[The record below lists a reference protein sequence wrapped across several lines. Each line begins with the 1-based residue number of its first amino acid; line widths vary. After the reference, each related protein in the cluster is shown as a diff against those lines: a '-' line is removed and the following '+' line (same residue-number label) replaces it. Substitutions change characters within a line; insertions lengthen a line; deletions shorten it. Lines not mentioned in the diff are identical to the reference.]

1 MKAADREEILI
12 KMCDDI
18 VRSIEA
24 MILVVPLELHQDDAV
39 KKKAKKTG
47 RKARKRIKGH
57 LLEMVKCASDPD
69 FVLKDIP
76 YIEEDDDFK
85 FLQIK

>member
-57 LLEMVKCASDPD
+57 
-69 FVLKDIP
+69 
-76 YIEEDDDFK
+76 
-85 FLQIK
+85 